1 MRIHNRAGWSV
12 NIEHPLLPQLAP
24 VSLSPH
30 VSYGPPRC
38 TIDGLAATVQQAQRY
53 YDQGRTM
60 SSVMNMRYTYHFYGC
75 DLIISGMEITAEE
88 ARAISE
94 GAQDDPAG
102 LVFSPHDVLLGRK
115 NLRYRLAVVPWQPQ
129 SMLEYDS

>member
-24 VSLSPH
+24 VSLSLH

-60 SSVMNMRYTYHFYGC
+60 SSVMNMRYTDHFLRLRSDHQRHG
-75 DLIISGMEITAEE
+75 DH
-88 ARAISE
+88 RRR
-94 GAQDDPAG
+94 GAGDQ
-102 LVFSPHDVLLGRK
+102 
-115 NLRYRLAVVPWQPQ
+115 
-129 SMLEYDS
+129 

>member
-24 VSLSPH
+24 VSLSLH

-60 SSVMNMRYTYHFYGC
+60 SSVMNMRGR
-75 DLIISGMEITAEE
+75 SVR
-88 ARAISE
+88 ARKTTRQAWCSARMMCCW
-94 GAQDDPAG
+94 GG
-102 LVFSPHDVLLGRK
+102 K
-115 NLRYRLAVVPWQPQ
+115 T
-129 SMLEYDS
+129 